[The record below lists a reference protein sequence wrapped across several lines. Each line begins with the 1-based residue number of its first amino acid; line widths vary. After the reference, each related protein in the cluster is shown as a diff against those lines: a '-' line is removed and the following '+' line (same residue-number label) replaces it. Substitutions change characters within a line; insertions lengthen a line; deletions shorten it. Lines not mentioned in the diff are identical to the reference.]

1 MSAKRISLCKGKGS
15 LAHNNREHTANNIDP
30 ARTHNNITYVS
41 QPIEQTY
48 DELFS
53 DAVEK
58 FNSRARSDR
67 QIKNSYFEHLFGQS
81 PDIQAAKWVIT
92 GRSKQKSFYEE
103 LIQIGD
109 KDDSGVGSVDGQTA
123 ATILDEYMK
132 GWQERNPQFHVF
144 NAVLHLDECTPH
156 LHIDYIPVAESSRG
170 LSRQNGMAKAL
181 DQMGFNSRS
190 AQGFKDW
197 RQRERDVLTELCEAR
212 GIEIAP
218 PEESRG
224 ISYEVDVY
232 KAKKDAGKAEMEK
245 LDAEIKKLEARIS
258 DLSTIFERTEKNH
271 IKLLED
277 KRGVLEG
284 SLNALQGQ
292 IKMGRAELSNLQPQ
306 IERAEK
312 RLANFEKGRKARKTV
327 DEIAKS
333 AKGTLSGR
341 VSYTVE
347 QDKSLIEYARAGS
360 DAADKVLEL
369 EAQLRVANGKL
380 EPYEKKA
387 HAYDEMQKA
396 KNHKPTLDEIARN
409 TQIKRFMEIPE
420 LERKRIL
427 DEWRVKGRQGLG
439 VGRAGYER

>member
-1 MSAKRISLCKGKGS
+1 M
-15 LAHNNREHTANNIDP
+15 AHNNREYSAHNIDSS
-30 ARTHNNITYVS
+30 RTHNNITYVS
-41 QPIEQTY
+41 KPIGQAY

-53 DAVEK
+53 DAVDR
-58 FNSRARSDR
+58 FNDRARSDR
-67 QIKNSYFEHLFGQS
+67 RIENSYFEHLFGKS
-81 PDIQAAKWVIT
+81 PDGQAAKYVIT
-92 GRSKQKSFYEE
+92 GNNKQKSFYEE
-103 LIQIGD
+103 LVQIGD
-109 KDDSGVGSVDGQTA
+109 KDDSGVGSADGQTA
-123 ATILDEYMK
+123 ADILDEYMK
-132 GWQERNPQFHVF
+132 GWQQRNPRFHVF

-212 GIEIAP
+212 GFEIAP

-258 DLSTIFERTEKNH
+258 DLSIVFEQREKSH
-271 IKLLED
+271 IELLED
-277 KRGVLEG
+277 KREALEG

-292 IKMGRAELSNLQPQ
+292 IKMGRSELSDLQPQ
-306 IERAEK
+306 IEWAEK
-312 RLANFEKGRKARKTV
+312 RRANFEKGRKARKTV

-333 AKGTLSGR
+333 AKETFSGR

-347 QDKSLIEYARAGS
+347 QDKSLIEYARVGS
-360 DAADKVLEL
+360 DAADKVIEL
-369 EAQLRVANGKL
+369 ENQLRVANGKL
-380 EPYEKKA
+380 ELYEKKA
-387 HAYDEMQKA
+387 RAYDEIQKA
-396 KNHKPTLDEIARN
+396 KNRKPTLEEITRN
-409 TQIKRFMEIPE
+409 VQVKKFLEIPE
-420 LERKRIL
+420 VERKRIL
-427 DEWRVKGRQGLG
+427 EGQQVKNKQNPNLG
-439 VGRAGYER
+439 QLGYER